1 MKLINKSGLIMFY
14 NSARKTYQESLDQI
28 EKEVNPLI
36 DPDLENVNKKAVEN
50 NK

>member
-1 MKLINKSGLIMFY
+1 MLNGRKISDIELEK
-14 NSARKTYQESLDQI
+14 ARKTYQEALDQI